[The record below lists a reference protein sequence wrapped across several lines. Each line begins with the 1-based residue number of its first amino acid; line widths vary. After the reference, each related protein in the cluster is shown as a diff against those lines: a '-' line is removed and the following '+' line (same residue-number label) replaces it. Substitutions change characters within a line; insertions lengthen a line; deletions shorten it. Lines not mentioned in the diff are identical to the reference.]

1 MSFEQDTQHR
11 INQTLAKA
19 GVTVVMPD
27 GWDYINK
34 LSAGMNANDFT
45 RISWMDDDSDAQ
57 ALAHE
62 TIMSYHI
69 AVGIAF
75 PEHGIQSKPH
85 GHTEI
90 AEHRGTQY
98 DPTDPMTQNRLYGIL
113 AGLPGQLIPLSNEYT
128 WKDVV
133 NERLKHYHHCN
144 VGLSRDCTKDNAVTR
159 FAVRSGEFV
168 CIYASCQQCR
178 KWFDLDSFDRRTNQ
192 RRPIVTEPHHDRLRD
207 LMYEVLTS
215 TKDESDG

>member
-19 GVTVVMPD
+19 GVAVVMPD
-27 GWDYINK
+27 GWDYVTK
-34 LSAGMNANDFT
+34 LADGMGQNDFVQ
-45 RISWMDDDSDAQ
+45 ISWMDSDSDAI

-62 TIMSYHI
+62 TIMSYHA

-75 PEHGIQSKPH
+75 PELGIQSKAD

-90 AEHRGTQY
+90 AEHRGPQY

-113 AGLPGQLIPLSNEYT
+113 AGLPDQLIPLSSEYT

-133 NERLKHYHHCN
+133 TERLKHYHKCN
-144 VGLSRDCTKDNAVTR
+144 VRLSRDCMEDNAVAR
-159 FAVRSGEFV
+159 FAVKTGEFV
-168 CIYASCQQCR
+168 CIYASCQQCQ
-178 KWFDLDSFDRRTNQ
+178 KWFEQDSFDRRINQ

-207 LMYEVLTS
+207 LMYDALPSADNEP
-215 TKDESDG
+215 DC